1 MTMTKQP
8 VNELKVQCET
18 FQTYGGGHK
27 GGSCGVA
34 VAVVVVVVVVVK
46 LAVAEAVV
54 VESIKLV
61 FFIFSENILHV
72 LCSPCQPLFL
82 SGI

>member
-1 MTMTKQP
+1 MRRIITMTKQP

-18 FQTYGGGHK
+18 FKTYGGGYK

-34 VAVVVVVVVVVK
+34 VVVVVK

-54 VESIKLV
+54 VESIKQV
-61 FFIFSENILHV
+61 FFIFSSQV
-72 LCSPCQPLFL
+72 F
-82 SGI
+82 